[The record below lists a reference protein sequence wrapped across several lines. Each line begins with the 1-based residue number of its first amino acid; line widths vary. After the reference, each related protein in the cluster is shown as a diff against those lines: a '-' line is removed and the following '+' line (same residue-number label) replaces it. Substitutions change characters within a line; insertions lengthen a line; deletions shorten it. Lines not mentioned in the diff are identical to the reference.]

1 MKSLSAFAA
10 IERSYPSR
18 LCGRYKYKVSLCLWN
33 YHRTAPRIAIQKRKV
48 KPEPNSPGIFLLWKL
63 DDSISNDED
72 KDGFMKD
79 TRLLKIFNDTK
90 DVLCKYDYYIHTAKR
105 ILHLTNTELKIPH
118 LMGLQYVG
126 RPNQYAGDFGVY
138 AVKKGRITLESL
150 EKLVKKYYKT
160 KEKQDRML
168 KLIHLKLDYLYLLP
182 EMFYSYSKLYLFD
195 INHNP
200 DSEFDSDYLLIHR
213 MEDKVLHLGIVKA
226 QGKEKGLC
234 HCNSFITTY
243 VAERDYDILYRDLSH
258 SYEIT
263 KIVREDKITKQA
275 EVIYQSEQVALREK
289 SGIEKMLY
297 AVGIEP
303 EEKLVRYIMKLN
315 VKFGEYH
322 TLDMLSDTEQ
332 LMKKCRDKRDE
343 ALVKD
348 FISLWRKCTDA
359 YKQELWD
366 EAKRKCR
373 LGEEEIRMAKEMGL
387 NPQSLIRNIPN
398 KKEMWKAPVKDW
410 IHDMYEKRQRKSE
423 QKAKRKRENKQ

>member
-1 MKSLSAFAA
+1 
-10 IERSYPSR
+10 
-18 LCGRYKYKVSLCLWN
+18 
-33 YHRTAPRIAIQKRKV
+33 
-48 KPEPNSPGIFLLWKL
+48 
-63 DDSISNDED
+63 
-72 KDGFMKD
+72 MKD

-90 DVLCKYDYYIHTAKR
+90 DVLCKYDYYIHTSKR
-105 ILHLTNTELKIPH
+105 ILHLTNSELKIPH

-182 EMFYSYSKLYLFD
+182 EIFCSYSKLYLFD

-213 MEDKVLHLGIVKA
+213 MEDKVLHLGLVKV

-243 VAERDYDILYRDLSH
+243 VAEKDYDILYRSLEH

-263 KIVREDKITKQA
+263 KIVREDKMTKQA
-275 EVIYQSEQVALREK
+275 EVIYQSEQAVLREK
-289 SGIEKMLY
+289 QGIEKMLISGG
-297 AVGIEP
+297 VKP
-303 EEKLVRYIMKLN
+303 EKKLVRYIMKLN
-315 VKFGEYH
+315 VRFGEYH
-322 TLDMLSDTEQ
+322 TLDMVSDTEQ
-332 LMKKCRDKRDE
+332 LMKKCKGKRDE

-348 FISLWRKCTDA
+348 FIDLC
-359 YKQELWD
+359 E
-366 EAKRKCR
+366 KRKD
-373 LGEEEIRMAKEMGL
+373 GI
-387 NPQSLIRNIPN
+387 
-398 KKEMWKAPVKDW
+398 
-410 IHDMYEKRQRKSE
+410 
-423 QKAKRKRENKQ
+423 

>member
-1 MKSLSAFAA
+1 
-10 IERSYPSR
+10 
-18 LCGRYKYKVSLCLWN
+18 
-33 YHRTAPRIAIQKRKV
+33 
-48 KPEPNSPGIFLLWKL
+48 
-63 DDSISNDED
+63 
-72 KDGFMKD
+72 MKD

-150 EKLVKKYYKT
+150 
-160 KEKQDRML
+160 D
-168 KLIHLKLDYLYLLP
+168 
-182 EMFYSYSKLYLFD
+182 
-195 INHNP
+195 HNP

-243 VAERDYDILYRDLSH
+243 VAERDYDLLYRDLSH

-275 EVIYQSEQVALREK
+275 EVIYQSEQASLREK

-348 FISLWRKCTDA
+348 FISLWRKCTD
-359 YKQELWD
+359 
-366 EAKRKCR
+366 
-373 LGEEEIRMAKEMGL
+373 GI
-387 NPQSLIRNIPN
+387 
-398 KKEMWKAPVKDW
+398 
-410 IHDMYEKRQRKSE
+410 
-423 QKAKRKRENKQ
+423 

>member
-1 MKSLSAFAA
+1 
-10 IERSYPSR
+10 
-18 LCGRYKYKVSLCLWN
+18 
-33 YHRTAPRIAIQKRKV
+33 
-48 KPEPNSPGIFLLWKL
+48 
-63 DDSISNDED
+63 
-72 KDGFMKD
+72 MKD

-90 DVLCKYDYYIHTAKR
+90 DVLCRYDYYIYTAKR

-150 EKLVKKYYKT
+150 EKLVRKYYRT

-182 EMFYSYSKLYLFD
+182 EMFCSYSNLYLFD
-195 INHNP
+195 VNHNP

-213 MEDKVLHLGIVKA
+213 MEDK
-226 QGKEKGLC
+226 
-234 HCNSFITTY
+234 
-243 VAERDYDILYRDLSH
+243 
-258 SYEIT
+258 
-263 KIVREDKITKQA
+263 ITKQA
-275 EVIYQSEQVALREK
+275 EVIYQSEQAVLREK

-315 VKFGEYH
+315 VKLGEYH
-322 TLDMLSDTEQ
+322 TLDMLLDTEQ

-348 FISLWRKCTDA
+348 FIILWRNHTD
-359 YKQELWD
+359 
-366 EAKRKCR
+366 
-373 LGEEEIRMAKEMGL
+373 GI
-387 NPQSLIRNIPN
+387 
-398 KKEMWKAPVKDW
+398 
-410 IHDMYEKRQRKSE
+410 
-423 QKAKRKRENKQ
+423 

>member
-1 MKSLSAFAA
+1 MKSVRAFAA

-182 EMFYSYSKLYLFD
+182 KMFCSYSKLYLFD

-275 EVIYQSEQVALREK
+275 EVIYQSEQASLREK

-322 TLDMLSDTEQ
+322 TLDMISDTEQ

-348 FISLWRKCTDA
+348 FISLWRKCTD
-359 YKQELWD
+359 
-366 EAKRKCR
+366 
-373 LGEEEIRMAKEMGL
+373 GI
-387 NPQSLIRNIPN
+387 
-398 KKEMWKAPVKDW
+398 
-410 IHDMYEKRQRKSE
+410 
-423 QKAKRKRENKQ
+423 

>member
-1 MKSLSAFAA
+1 
-10 IERSYPSR
+10 
-18 LCGRYKYKVSLCLWN
+18 
-33 YHRTAPRIAIQKRKV
+33 
-48 KPEPNSPGIFLLWKL
+48 
-63 DDSISNDED
+63 
-72 KDGFMKD
+72 MKD

-160 KEKQDRML
+160 KEKQDRIL

-182 EMFYSYSKLYLFD
+182 EMFCSYSKLYLF
-195 INHNP
+195 
-200 DSEFDSDYLLIHR
+200 
-213 MEDKVLHLGIVKA
+213 
-226 QGKEKGLC
+226 
-234 HCNSFITTY
+234 
-243 VAERDYDILYRDLSH
+243 LYRDLSH

-275 EVIYQSEQVALREK
+275 EVIYQSEQASLREK

-303 EEKLVRYIMKLN
+303 KEKLVRYIMKLN

-348 FISLWRKCTDA
+348 FISLWRKCTD
-359 YKQELWD
+359 
-366 EAKRKCR
+366 
-373 LGEEEIRMAKEMGL
+373 GI
-387 NPQSLIRNIPN
+387 
-398 KKEMWKAPVKDW
+398 
-410 IHDMYEKRQRKSE
+410 
-423 QKAKRKRENKQ
+423 

>member
-1 MKSLSAFAA
+1 M
-10 IERSYPSR
+10 
-18 LCGRYKYKVSLCLWN
+18 
-33 YHRTAPRIAIQKRKV
+33 
-48 KPEPNSPGIFLLWKL
+48 
-63 DDSISNDED
+63 
-72 KDGFMKD
+72 
-79 TRLLKIFNDTK
+79 
-90 DVLCKYDYYIHTAKR
+90 
-105 ILHLTNTELKIPH
+105 
-118 LMGLQYVG
+118 
-126 RPNQYAGDFGVY
+126 
-138 AVKKGRITLESL
+138 
-150 EKLVKKYYKT
+150 
-160 KEKQDRML
+160 
-168 KLIHLKLDYLYLLP
+168 
-182 EMFYSYSKLYLFD
+182 YLFD

-243 VAERDYDILYRDLSH
+243 VAERDY
-258 SYEIT
+258 EIT

-275 EVIYQSEQVALREK
+275 EVIYQSEQASLREK

-348 FISLWRKCTDA
+348 FFSLGRKWRDV
-359 YKQELWD
+359 
-366 EAKRKCR
+366 
-373 LGEEEIRMAKEMGL
+373 I
-387 NPQSLIRNIPN
+387 
-398 KKEMWKAPVKDW
+398 
-410 IHDMYEKRQRKSE
+410 
-423 QKAKRKRENKQ
+423 